1 MDKQHDSPSGEQ
13 PLDEH
18 EAQGER
24 APMEP
29 GEEYISVDQSGA
41 SAEDAQQ
48 ATEGEAAEDPFNP
61 RLAWVTCGD
70 RSGTIQG
77 SLSLD
82 EVERFICEDLQD
94 PTGRYRELLEASDP
108 GAKKFKAGAFRGV
121 VVGGEIPDN
130 RRRKGAFPTLHSEL
144 VQFDL
149 DLKELGIMNKVEE
162 APGLRDR
169 TAQHDAVALA
179 FVSPSFGVKALLRVT
194 PVPTIPEEH
203 HAAYE
208 AGTRALC
215 EYLDIPFQEADP
227 MVKAANG
234 LCFLCND
241 PDVRRNLHPG
251 AVPWEMPKKE
261 PKPAAQG
268 RKRSRGSKRT
278 AAEPPGDAG
287 DFLEAGVVDEAI
299 KFLRPSDDYGQWLA
313 ELAWLKALG
322 LSQEEVEAWSSRGA
336 KYGPGE
342 VLQRWDGLPAD
353 PREEAGK
360 KLWAAAKAQGWT
372 PPGGTGVS
380 VSVSPEFLEEL
391 AEDHK
396 KKRHLWISP
405 DPHAAAYRYCR
416 QFAADTLVVLP
427 QEAQAAAKMGRRR
440 FVRALLLDRSTGLWS
455 EADAEIDRRHA
466 AIMDQAVDHAYLL
479 VKEDLIPF
487 KQLPGIA
494 QRLNDA
500 RTPAAA
506 DAMIQALPGVAKD
519 LPEDCRLRVCRLDE
533 LDARPGYLPAE
544 NGLVDLR
551 NGRLVPV
558 SEAQD
563 LLFQA
568 RPGTPRFVPDAR
580 HPIIDT
586 LLSHLDPEKQEFIWN
601 WCGRAI
607 YGLPRP
613 ENGVLALCGTR
624 TDGGE
629 GKSTLLNAL
638 QIGLGGGHMG
648 RVSSDVVTKRGKGK
662 HGPTPEREVV
672 TEKLIAYSEETG
684 GWDICEETLK
694 DFTGGVPISFQA
706 KYGPEVTRPVRASFL
721 ISANSLPRLG
731 EDPAMGRRLHVVTF
745 PKPLQP
751 QAAYANA
758 VATKPPDPAVAEA
771 VLARICRAAREHPPE
786 LDPLPVP
793 ECVSR
798 ETTAFVDSIRE
809 DFSIWVQNVVTR
821 DENGFLSSDKLWD
834 AWVRHCQAPPAT
846 ERVGDITRRPALA
859 AFRNVFHAPRAE
871 LVSRDGKKL
880 RGWYGYALKPE
891 VLPGE

>member
-1 MDKQHDSPSGEQ
+1 MDKQHDSPSGCP

-29 GEEYISVDQSGA
+29 GTEYISVDQSGA

-108 GAKKFKAGAFRGV
+108 GAKEFKAGAFRGV

-278 AAEPPGDAG
+278 AADPPGDAG

-313 ELAWLKALG
+313 ELVWLKALG
-322 LSQEEVEAWSSRGA
+322 LSQEEVEAWSSR
-336 KYGPGE
+336 
-342 VLQRWDGLPAD
+342 
-353 PREEAGK
+353 
-360 KLWAAAKAQGWT
+360 
-372 PPGGTGVS
+372 
-380 VSVSPEFLEEL
+380 
-391 AEDHK
+391 
-396 KKRHLWISP
+396 
-405 DPHAAAYRYCR
+405 
-416 QFAADTLVVLP
+416 
-427 QEAQAAAKMGRRR
+427 
-440 FVRALLLDRSTGLWS
+440 
-455 EADAEIDRRHA
+455 
-466 AIMDQAVDHAYLL
+466 
-479 VKEDLIPF
+479 
-487 KQLPGIA
+487 
-494 QRLNDA
+494 
-500 RTPAAA
+500 
-506 DAMIQALPGVAKD
+506 GVAKD

-586 LLSHLDPEKQEFIWN
+586 LLSHLDPEKQEFIWT

-648 RVSSDVVTKRGKGK
+648 RVSSDIVTKRGKGK

-758 VATKPPDPAVAEA
+758 VATKHPDPAVAEA
-771 VLARICRAAREHPPE
+771 VLARICSAAREHPPE

-821 DENGFLSSDKLWD
+821 DENGFLSSNELWD
-834 AWVRHCQAPPAT
+834 AWVRDCQAPAAA

-880 RGWYGYALKPE
+880 RGWYGYALKPG

>member
-1 MDKQHDSPSGEQ
+1 MDKQHDSPSGGQ
-13 PLDEH
+13 PLGEH

-108 GAKKFKAGAFRGV
+108 GAKEFKAGAFRGV

-380 VSVSPEFLEEL
+380 VYVSPEFLEEL

-405 DPHAAAYRYCR
+405 DPHTAAYRYCR

-440 FVRALLLDRSTGLWS
+440 FVRALLLDRSTGLWR

-519 LPEDCRLRVCRLDE
+519 LPCVCAPVIRLDIMDGVDGGCAVGGARGFVGIPPYLVRGAGPVSGGSSFHRRCCLPAYQMWVLNLRRNALSGLQNGRRGPSRRFSVERDRDCRK
-533 LDARPGYLPAE
+533 PGEIA
-544 NGLVDLR
+544 DLTLSS
-551 NGRLVPV
+551 GRGP
-558 SEAQD
+558 
-563 LLFQA
+563 
-568 RPGTPRFVPDAR
+568 
-580 HPIIDT
+580 
-586 LLSHLDPEKQEFIWN
+586 
-601 WCGRAI
+601 
-607 YGLPRP
+607 
-613 ENGVLALCGTR
+613 
-624 TDGGE
+624 
-629 GKSTLLNAL
+629 
-638 QIGLGGGHMG
+638 G
-648 RVSSDVVTKRGKGK
+648 RVSPQVSITSWKCAKNQVV
-662 HGPTPEREVV
+662 
-672 TEKLIAYSEETG
+672 
-684 GWDICEETLK
+684 
-694 DFTGGVPISFQA
+694 
-706 KYGPEVTRPVRASFL
+706 
-721 ISANSLPRLG
+721 
-731 EDPAMGRRLHVVTF
+731 
-745 PKPLQP
+745 
-751 QAAYANA
+751 
-758 VATKPPDPAVAEA
+758 
-771 VLARICRAAREHPPE
+771 
-786 LDPLPVP
+786 
-793 ECVSR
+793 
-798 ETTAFVDSIRE
+798 
-809 DFSIWVQNVVTR
+809 VQR
-821 DENGFLSSDKLWD
+821 KCAQSSW
-834 AWVRHCQAPPAT
+834 R
-846 ERVGDITRRPALA
+846 
-859 AFRNVFHAPRAE
+859 
-871 LVSRDGKKL
+871 
-880 RGWYGYALKPE
+880 
-891 VLPGE
+891 